1 MATNKKSVKI
11 QDVINKVDSVWG
23 EEHEEKRRYIVRY
36 YILLYP
42 LRAFF
47 AFSLIYFAEL
57 LIYLP
62 ILTSLPDDQQ
72 EAQKKIQEIPM
83 WIIELTFNFPYYIF
97 DLRSGIILS
106 IASILLSLYVS
117 VGKFADGREGL
128 AVDARRAAYR
138 GFAKYVGYII
148 SAAFTLNFW
157 YGLFAGYFQ
166 GKSRAPEIFGGLA
179 GAPEWGKLI
188 VPSDI
193 NLARYGDMPLWVLLF
208 FAWFTLSSALMLTYD
223 EKDILV
229 KNTGYIR
236 SIKNIEDSAK
246 SLESN
251 PYEMVVNYI
260 NFVGTAPKLAY
271 KSKRRKFRSNYH
283 DLFVRDYG
291 DSFSDGNVGFKFVQ
305 GPKYLG
311 PALWIVFFIA
321 FTFATSI
328 IFRHFYDLRLGYI
341 AISATIV
348 IFSVEILSAVS
359 VSSYFYSGIHRL
371 NIRHMDRWRSK
382 MWIRV
387 KISFPGFILGFLRV
401 LLLLLLF
408 CSIVFPP
415 GDLEQFDNWEYL
427 WKIEVVAPYWLSIIA
442 FYLIKYLCI
451 RPLLK
456 YLFMKSLKKESLQF
470 FNSLSEHGCKNIRK
484 KYKINEY
491 LLIAYIYCSILRIN
505 EYYLDYKSEIG
516 KSEKVDSSDRAV
528 RYQGSR
534 PTSRRIPKALRRK

>member
-1 MATNKKSVKI
+1 
-11 QDVINKVDSVWG
+11 
-23 EEHEEKRRYIVRY
+23 
-36 YILLYP
+36 
-42 LRAFF
+42 
-47 AFSLIYFAEL
+47 
-57 LIYLP
+57 
-62 ILTSLPDDQQ
+62 
-72 EAQKKIQEIPM
+72 
-83 WIIELTFNFPYYIF
+83 
-97 DLRSGIILS
+97 
-106 IASILLSLYVS
+106 
-117 VGKFADGREGL
+117 
-128 AVDARRAAYR
+128 
-138 GFAKYVGYII
+138 
-148 SAAFTLNFW
+148 
-157 YGLFAGYFQ
+157 
-166 GKSRAPEIFGGLA
+166 
-179 GAPEWGKLI
+179 
-188 VPSDI
+188 
-193 NLARYGDMPLWVLLF
+193 
-208 FAWFTLSSALMLTYD
+208 MLTYD

-251 PYEMVVNYI
+251 PYEMVVKYI
-260 NFVGTAPKLAY
+260 NLVGTAPKLAY

-382 MWIRV
+382 MWVRV
-387 KISFPGFILGFLRV
+387 KISFSGFILGFLRV

-427 WKIEVVAPYWLSIIA
+427 WKFEVVAPYWLSIIA
-442 FYLIKYLCI
+442 FYLIKYFCI

-470 FNSLSEHGCKNIRK
+470 FNSLNEHGCKNIRK

-505 EYYLDYKSEIG
+505 EYYLDYQSEIG
-516 KSEKVDSSDRAV
+516 K
-528 RYQGSR
+528 
-534 PTSRRIPKALRRK
+534 I